1 MKVNEW
7 MDFFRDH
14 TIKKI
19 FSLSDIKVLTGE
31 NTSTISV
38 QLSRLSRNGIVE
50 NPIKGWYTNP
60 FNLPNSEELSMVLR
74 APCYLS
80 MEYAL
85 SRHGILSQDVHTYT
99 LITTKLPHTYHGD
112 DDIFEYHQMKRSLFW
127 GYTSEGTVQVAEPE
141 KALLDLIYVRITRN
155 RFSKEEAV
163 LSLIDDMYLEDLDGK
178 KALDLSNRFDRKTKE
193 FTAKIFNT

>member
-19 FSLSDIKVLTGE
+19 FSLNDLKVLTGE
-31 NTSTISV
+31 KTSSVSV
-38 QLSRLSRNGIVE
+38 QLSRLSRSGWVM
-50 NPIKGWYTNP
+50 NPVKGWYTNP
-60 FNLPNSEELSMVLR
+60 FNIPSSEELSMVLR

-99 LITTKLPHTYHGD
+99 MVTTKLPYTYRSD
-112 DDIFEYHQMKRSLFW
+112 DDIFEYHQIKRSLFW
-127 GYTSEGTVQVAEPE
+127 GFINEGSIQVAEPE
-141 KALLDLIYVRITRN
+141 KALLDLIYIRITRD
-155 RFSKEEAV
+155 RDAKENV
-163 LSLIDDMYLEDLDGK
+163 ILSLIDDMYIEELDGK
-178 KALDLSNRFDRKTKE
+178 KALDLSKRFDRKTRE
-193 FTAKIFNT
+193 FTVRILDI